1 MTKFMFNINYKTTP
15 GNSVAVVGSCKEL
28 GEWEHGAKMDWTV
41 SNNWKIELDIK
52 NMPFEYKYQIIDST
66 GRVLIWEATQNRM
79 FLTNAI
85 IDQSRSVTIND
96 VWEQPSNTHVELKVC
111 LK

>member
-1 MTKFMFNINYKTTP
+1 MFNINYQTTP

-28 GEWEHGAKMDWTV
+28 GEWEHGAKMSWTS
-41 SNNWKIELDIK
+41 SNNWKIALDIK

-96 VWEQPSNTHVELKVC
+96 VWEQPSNTHIELKVC